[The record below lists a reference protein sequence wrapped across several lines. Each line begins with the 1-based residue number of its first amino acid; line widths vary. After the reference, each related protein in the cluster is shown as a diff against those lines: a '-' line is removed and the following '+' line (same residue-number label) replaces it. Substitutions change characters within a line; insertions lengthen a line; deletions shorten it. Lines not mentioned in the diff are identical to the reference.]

1 MLQPSATSSLSY
13 KEASQTSI
21 HIAPNQGAAESR
33 YRSPSPP
40 DQGVGHHVG
49 GHHADRQLK
58 NNTLATS

>member
-21 HIAPNQGAAESR
+21 HSAANQGAAESR

-40 DQGVGHHVG
+40 DQGVGITR
-49 GHHADRQLK
+49 AAIMPID
-58 NNTLATS
+58 N